1 MGLCLFL
8 ARGFCFSASGGCAAP
23 PVRRHVKQC
32 VIYRNYP
39 KGGSPWRE
47 LTAQFR
53 SAETLSYFQVV
64 LKIIQ

>member
-1 MGLCLFL
+1 MGPCLFL
-8 ARGFCFSASGGCAAP
+8 GWGFCFSVSGSCAAP
-23 PVRRHVKQC
+23 PVPRHVKQR

-39 KGGSPWRE
+39 KGGSPWGE